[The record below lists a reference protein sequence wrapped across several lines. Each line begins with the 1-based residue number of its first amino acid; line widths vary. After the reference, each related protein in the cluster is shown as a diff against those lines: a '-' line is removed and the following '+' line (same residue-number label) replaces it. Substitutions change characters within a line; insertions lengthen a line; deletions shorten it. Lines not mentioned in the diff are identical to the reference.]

1 MALFKDTMKIM
12 ALRNSNESVY
22 VNTSSEKDLQ
32 NNKEHFEMQMINDS
46 SYQVLI
52 IIKCVAFVQGN
63 YSVHYYLN
71 GKRPPE
77 DPEPLTFSLGKWAY
91 FH

>member
-1 MALFKDTMKIM
+1 MALFKDTTKIM
-12 ALRNSNESVY
+12 ALRNSNESEY
-22 VNTSSEKDLQ
+22 VNTSRVKDLQ
-32 NNKEHFEMQMINDS
+32 KNKQHFEMQMLNDS

-52 IIKCVAFVQGN
+52 IIKFVAFVQGH

-77 DPEPLTFSLGKWAY
+77 DPEPLTFSLGK
-91 FH
+91 

>member
-32 NNKEHFEMQMINDS
+32 KNKEHFEMQMINDS

-52 IIKCVAFVQGN
+52 IIKCVQ
-63 YSVHYYLN
+63 
-71 GKRPPE
+71 
-77 DPEPLTFSLGKWAY
+77 PLFKEIIQYTTT
-91 FH
+91 

>member
-63 YSVHYYLN
+63 YSVHSYLN

-77 DPEPLTFSLGKWAY
+77 DPEPLTFSLGK
-91 FH
+91 

>member
-32 NNKEHFEMQMINDS
+32 KNKEHFEMQMINDS

-52 IIKCVAFVQGN
+52 IIKCV
-63 YSVHYYLN
+63 
-71 GKRPPE
+71 
-77 DPEPLTFSLGKWAY
+77 
-91 FH
+91 